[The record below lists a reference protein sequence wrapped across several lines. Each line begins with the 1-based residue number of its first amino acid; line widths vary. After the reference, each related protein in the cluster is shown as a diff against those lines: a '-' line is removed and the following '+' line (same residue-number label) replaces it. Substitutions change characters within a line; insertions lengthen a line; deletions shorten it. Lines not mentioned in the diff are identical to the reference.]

1 MQSRSSAAQ
10 YMRVRDCT
18 DNTIPL
24 SWGRILSSTG
34 STPLST
40 PLDPTLVSVAFVPSP
55 TSSNPTPLVVLENGE
70 PVGVD
75 EARASEILG
84 EEEFEIR
91 LDLGGQGVGG
101 KEEARYWTCDFSY
114 VSFFGFWFARMGMLI
129 RYWFVLQEY
138 VQINGDYRS

>member
-1 MQSRSSAAQ
+1 M
-10 YMRVRDCT
+10 VILT
-18 DNTIPL
+18 TTFLL

-40 PLDPTLVSVAFVPSP
+40 PLDPALVSVAFIPSP
-55 TSSNPTPLVVLENGE
+55 TSSNPTPLVVLKNGE

-84 EEEFEIR
+84 EEDFEIR
-91 LDLGGQGVGG
+91 VDLGGQGVGG

-114 VSFFGFWFARMGMLI
+114 VSVSGFPVAGMLMMSACTVGV
-129 RYWFVLQEY
+129 RA
-138 VQINGDYRS
+138 D